1 MQLVCLAVPLG
12 LVLLFLWLSRRSST
26 ACPSVIAS
34 APEPKKKTIATLTRE
49 GINSLDELRLALQ
62 YAIQLE
68 FSTIPPYLTAEWSI
82 KDQKQQART
91 IIHEIVIQEMVH
103 MGLACNMLSAI
114 GGKARLTQ
122 AGFVPSYPCTGLPG
136 GVHPDLKVSLLPLSA
151 EALKIFMEI
160 EMPQHGPI
168 AAASG
173 VNIGDFYDAIA
184 DGFKRLS
191 PTFGGGFQLEHSFAV
206 GELFRINNLEDA
218 LKAIRTIK
226 DQGEGSQ
233 QTPMPEDSPSGEPSH
248 YYAFK
253 QLLVGKRLRKADDGS
268 WHFDGEDMPLPAV
281 HSFGVG
287 SVPETADF
295 NSTLTALLKALEDV
309 WGNGAPFHQAMQAMM
324 RMRKQGIGLMERGIL
339 PDFHPQ

>member
-1 MQLVCLAVPLG
+1 MQLVCLTVPLG
-12 LVLLFLWLSRRSST
+12 LCLLFLWMARKSST
-26 ACPSVIAS
+26 MVPTAVVGT
-34 APEPKKKTIATLTRE
+34 KKKSIATLTRE
-49 GINSLDELRLALQ
+49 GINTLEDLKLALQ

-82 KDQKQQART
+82 KDQKQAART

-114 GGKARLTQ
+114 GGKANLTQ
-122 AGFVPSYPCTGLPG
+122 TNFVPNYPCTGLPG
-136 GVHPDLKVSLLPLSA
+136 GVHSDLRVSLLPLSA
-151 EALKIFMEI
+151 EALKTFMEI

-168 AAASG
+168 AAASD

-184 DGFKRLS
+184 DGFSRLN
-191 PTFGGGFQLEHSFAV
+191 PTFSGGFQLEHSFPV
-206 GELFRINNLEDA
+206 GELFRINNVEDA

-281 HSFGVG
+281 HTFTSG
-287 SVPETADF
+287 SELETADF
-295 NSTLTALLKALEDV
+295 NGTLKALLKALEDV
-309 WGNGAPFHQAMQAMM
+309 WSNGASFHQAMQAMM
-324 RMRKQGIGLMERGIL
+324 RLRKQGIGLMERGIL
-339 PDFHPQ
+339 PNFLP